1 MQYVAIAFAKS
12 LIISV
17 FPMPVSPFLNN
28 IFGLPYY
35 IQSVFVKKEKNTKS
49 NL

>member
-17 FPMPVSPFLNN
+17 FPMPASPFSNK
-28 IFGLPYY
+28 IIALPYY
-35 IQSVFVKKEKNTKS
+35 IQDVFLQQQKKH
-49 NL
+49 